1 MSAQPV
7 HIRYQVLKIY
17 KTFIRLSQTW
27 TSSVPSQTG
36 IEKNYIIDETRKL
49 FKANKNLT
57 KPHEINEALREAEAR
72 LAMAQH
78 YRNPYPRPVNLPPKS
93 YAKREGR
100 KLGRAIDKLN
110 QASKPIYVRSID
122 DTKQ

>member
-1 MSAQPV
+1 MSQPV

-36 IEKNYIIDETRKL
+36 IEKNYIIEETRKL
-49 FKANKNLT
+49 FKANKSLT

-78 YRNPYPRPVNLPPKS
+78 YRNPYPRPVNLPPHS
-93 YAKREGR
+93 FAKREGR

>member
-1 MSAQPV
+1 MSQPV
-7 HIRYQVLKIY
+7 LKYQVLKMY
-17 KTFIRLSQTW
+17 KTFMRLSQTW
-27 TSSVPSQTG
+27 KSSVPSQTG
-36 IEKNYIIDETRKL
+36 IEKNYIVDETRKL
-49 FKANKNLT
+49 FKANKNLS
-57 KPHEINEALREAEAR
+57 KPHEISEALREAEAR

-78 YRNPYPRPVNLPPKS
+78 YRNPYPRPVNLPPRS

>member
-1 MSAQPV
+1 MSR
-7 HIRYQVLKIY
+7 ILSKKILDSGFV
-17 KTFIRLSQTW
+17 KTCGELVT
-27 TSSVPSQTG
+27 
-36 IEKNYIIDETRKL
+36 
-49 FKANKNLT
+49 
-57 KPHEINEALREAEAR
+57 
-72 LAMAQH
+72 
-78 YRNPYPRPVNLPPKS
+78 RPVNLPPKS

>member
-1 MSAQPV
+1 MLA
-7 HIRYQVLKIY
+7 LKS
-17 KTFIRLSQTW
+17 FL
-27 TSSVPSQTG
+27 
-36 IEKNYIIDETRKL
+36 IEENCIVEETRKL
-49 FKANKNLT
+49 FKAKENLS
-57 KPHEINEALREAEAR
+57 KPHEISEALREAEAR
-72 LAMAQH
+72 LVMAQH
-78 YRNPYPRPVNLPPKS
+78 YRNPYPRPVNLPPRS